1 MTNTERIAFLMQ
13 VYELIFT
20 SKAQGTDPTTVA
32 LIHPNIALDPSRYIT
47 GKGRWFVD
55 QTIRGFDIDLN
66 IGDKVIQLRCL
77 EQNPNKTDHLGN
89 LKQNSLLAQQW
100 HKIMWVILRNGG
112 FLGRIQDG
120 VWHASEQRAYS
131 PKQPPVET
139 PASQDRLASGIP
151 DVNTEIPEYVLAY
164 YAEHGDTEVPE

>member
-1 MTNTERIAFLMQ
+1 M
-13 VYELIFT
+13 
-20 SKAQGTDPTTVA
+20 
-32 LIHPNIALDPSRYIT
+32 
-47 GKGRWFVD
+47 D

-89 LKQNSLLAQQW
+89 LKQNSLLAQQG

-151 DVNTEIPEYVLAY
+151 DVNTEIPEYILAY